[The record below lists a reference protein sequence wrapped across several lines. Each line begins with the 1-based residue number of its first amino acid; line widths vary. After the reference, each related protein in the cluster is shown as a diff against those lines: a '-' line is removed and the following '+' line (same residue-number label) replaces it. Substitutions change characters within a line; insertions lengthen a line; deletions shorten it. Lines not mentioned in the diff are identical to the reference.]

1 MEYQSEN
8 HNHGYVRSFFSIFF
22 KTKTARNR
30 RCQVADVIAEQLGVV
45 YNVYMI
51 YGFNL
56 LAMHNI
62 RKDDHPA
69 GHHSSMAS
77 QWLFKRMI

>member
-30 RCQVADVIAEQLGVV
+30 RCQVADVIAEQLGVESDKV
-45 YNVYMI
+45 TREVLHGAGGAGKGSGT
-51 YGFNL
+51 YGQK
-56 LAMHNI
+56 MGNI
-62 RKDDHPA
+62 
-69 GHHSSMAS
+69 
-77 QWLFKRMI
+77 